1 MFSGCSVDGDEEGD
15 GSVWSNTQELEQA
28 YPRGCW
34 TAAELGEELE
44 LRSMQP
50 PHITWEAPQGGQNLV
65 HEPDDGVLRSL
76 SFNAM
81 VPVGSGPLGE
91 DAADLCVMSVMA
103 PGAINAELGF

>member
-1 MFSGCSVDGDEEGD
+1 MKKVMGLCGATLKN
-15 GSVWSNTQELEQA
+15 WSRLTREDAGQLLNWA
-28 YPRGCW
+28 
-34 TAAELGEELE
+34 EELE